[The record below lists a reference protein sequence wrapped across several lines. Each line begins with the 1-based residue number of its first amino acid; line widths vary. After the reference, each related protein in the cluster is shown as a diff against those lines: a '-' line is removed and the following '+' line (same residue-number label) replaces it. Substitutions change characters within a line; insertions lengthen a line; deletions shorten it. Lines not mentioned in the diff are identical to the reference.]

1 MSRILVAMSGG
12 VDSAVCAAL
21 LKKQGYAVGGAVM
34 QLHESANTEAQD
46 ARASAER
53 LGIDFHVF
61 SWQEEFDRLV
71 RQPFVETYRAGKT
84 PNPCVLCN
92 KTVKFG
98 LFLDKALE
106 LGYDKIATGHYARIE
121 QDENGRYLVRAAR
134 DVSKD
139 QTYMFS
145 LLSQEQL
152 SRVVLPMGDL
162 CKEDARAI
170 AEELGLAVA
179 HKHDSQDICF
189 LPDGDYLSFLRK
201 RGVEPHEGRF
211 LAPDGSV
218 LGKHEGQEA
227 YTIGQ
232 RRGLDIAY
240 GSRIYVVAKNGN
252 DVLLGS
258 NDALFS
264 SRVKI
269 TDVNFIPF
277 DTLTEPLRCEAK
289 LRYTPKAAACTVY
302 PAENGAE
309 LVFDE
314 PQRAV
319 TPGQTA
325 VMYQGDLLLGGGTI
339 V

>member
-1 MSRILVAMSGG
+1 MSKILVAMSGG

-21 LKKQGYAVGGAVM
+21 LKKAGHDVGGATM
-34 QLHESANTEAQD
+34 LLHEAADTEAAD

-53 LGIDFHVF
+53 LGVEFHVF
-61 SWQEEFDRLV
+61 SWQAEFDRLV
-71 RQPFVETYRAGKT
+71 REPFVETYRAGRT

-98 LFLDKALE
+98 LFLDRALE

-121 QDENGRYLVRAAR
+121 RDDTGRYLVRTAR
-134 DVSKD
+134 DASKD

-145 LLSQEQL
+145 MLTQEQL
-152 SRVVLPMGDL
+152 SRVVLPMGELRKD
-162 CKEDARAI
+162 EARAI
-170 AEELGLAVA
+170 AEELGLTVA

-189 LPDGDYLSFLRK
+189 LPDGDYLAFLRA
-201 RGVEPHEGRF
+201 RGVKPHEGRF

-218 LGKHEGQEA
+218 LGTHEGQEA

-269 TDVNFIPF
+269 EDVNFIPF
-277 DTLTEPLRCEAK
+277 DALTEPMRCEAK

-302 PAENGAE
+302 PTENGAE

-325 VMYQGDLLLGGGTI
+325 VMYCGDMLLGGGTI